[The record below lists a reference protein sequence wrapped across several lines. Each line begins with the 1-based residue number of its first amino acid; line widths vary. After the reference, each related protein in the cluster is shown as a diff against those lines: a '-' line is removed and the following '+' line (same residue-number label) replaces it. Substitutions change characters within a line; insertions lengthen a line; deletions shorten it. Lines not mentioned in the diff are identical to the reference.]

1 MSGVKRRIIFLGLV
15 VRAEFS
21 EEEMERLTPERQTGF
36 TQAVRWR

>member
-1 MSGVKRRIIFLGLV
+1 MSGVKRRIIFLSLV

-21 EEEMERLTPERQTGF
+21 EEEMERLMPEGQTGF